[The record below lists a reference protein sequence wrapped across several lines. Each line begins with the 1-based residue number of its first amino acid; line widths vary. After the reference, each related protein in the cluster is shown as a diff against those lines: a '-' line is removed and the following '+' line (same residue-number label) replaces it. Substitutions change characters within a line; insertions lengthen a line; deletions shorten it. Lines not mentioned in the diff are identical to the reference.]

1 MAGTTTTASGPVTV
15 AIDGHRT
22 DLGRRVAALA
32 TAAPDVVLTS
42 PWSRHD
48 LIDGDHLV
56 VLAPGGGPE
65 VDGTTVGGIGLGT
78 AARLLEHTT
87 ARHVVVLS
95 SAMVY
100 GARPDNSVPLTE
112 DDPVRP
118 HPDAAFALAKADLE
132 AAVDQLRVR
141 RPDVRVA
148 VLRPPVCAASGQRA
162 WLERSDWHANTT
174 RHRGHDRVAQFLHV
188 DDLARAIEFCRR
200 SELDGVF
207 NVAPDGWL
215 TEEDQL
221 GLVGAG
227 RPPRLEPEVGR
238 WWSRLRWSVGHASTP
253 PDLFAYTQYSW
264 VVANDRLRAEGWEP
278 AHTNEETFV
287 LGHRPGWWSALT
299 PDRRQA
305 VSLGAAALVVAAV
318 VTGVV
323 LAVRSLLRP
332 EPR

>member
-1 MAGTTTTASGPVTV
+1 MAGMTTTATEPVTV
-15 AIDGHRT
+15 AIDGPRT

-32 TAAPDVVLTS
+32 TAAPGVDVAA
-42 PWSRHD
+42 PRSRHD
-48 LIDGDHLV
+48 LVDGDHLI

-65 VDGTTVGGIGLGT
+65 VDGTTVGGIGLRS
-78 AARLLEHTT
+78 AIRLLEHTT
-87 ARHVVVLS
+87 AGQVVVLS

-100 GARPDNSVPLTE
+100 GARPDNPVPLTE

-118 HPDAAFALAKADLE
+118 HPDASFALAKADLE
-132 AAVDQLRVR
+132 TAAQELRVR
-141 RPDVRVA
+141 RPGTRVA
-148 VLRPPVCAASGQRA
+148 ILRPPVCAASGQRA
-162 WLERSDWHANTT
+162 WLERSGWHANTT
-174 RHRGHDRVAQFLHV
+174 RHRGHERVAQFLHV
-188 DDLARAIEFCRR
+188 EDLARAIEFCRR
-200 SELDGVF
+200 SGLDGVF
-207 NVAPDGWL
+207 NVAPDWWL

-264 VVANDRLRAEGWEP
+264 VVANDRLTAHGWEP
-278 AHTNEETFV
+278 VHTNEETFV

-305 VSLGAAALVVAAV
+305 VSLGVAGLVVAAV

-323 LAVRSLLRP
+323 MAVRSLTR
-332 EPR
+332 